1 MLTTTAQGRT
11 WNFSYALGRNA
22 AAGNGFT
29 QPISVETG
37 HNDILYVLS
46 RGAEGS
52 DGKALPNTRIGKMTM
67 DHEFIGD
74 MGHGD
79 LTWPVGLAVD
89 SAGTLFCSDEHLNT
103 IFMYDE
109 EGNLADQWGSKG
121 HDEGEFNGPCGIAFN
136 SDDQLYVVDSGNC
149 RIGIFTKGGE
159 FVGQWG
165 GRGSGIGQFID
176 PWGITIDSYD
186 NVYVADWGNNR
197 IQKFGSDGTFILSFG
212 DDLPDTLGLNRP
224 SDVAVDSEGDV
235 YVVDWG
241 NKRVQIFDCEGDI
254 ITGLY
259 GDAHE
264 FSKWAHEVVQSNPD
278 ALKAYR
284 RVEDT
289 TPLARFERPTSV
301 AIDKEDRIIISEST
315 RGRLQIYEKE
325 KNYMDPQFNL

>member
-29 QPISVETG
+29 QPISVATG

-165 GRGSGIGQFID
+165 GRGSRIGQFID

>member
-29 QPISVETG
+29 QPISVATG

-121 HDEGEFNGPCGIAFN
+121 HDEGEFDGPCGIAFN

-176 PWGITIDSYD
+176 PWGITIDSSD

-197 IQKFGSDGTFILSFG
+197 IQKFSSDGTFILSFG

>member
-29 QPISVETG
+29 QPISVATG
-37 HNDILYVLS
+37 HNNVLYVLS

-52 DGKALPNTRIGKMTM
+52 DGRPLPNTRIGKMTM

-74 MGHGD
+74 MGQGD
-79 LTWPVGLAVD
+79 LTWPVDLAVD
-89 SAGTLFCSDEHLNT
+89 SNGILFCSDEHLNT
-103 IFMYDE
+103 IFMYGED
-109 EGNLADQWGSKG
+109 GDLMGQWGIKG
-121 HDEGEFNGPCGIAFN
+121 QDEGEFDGPCGIAFN
-136 SDDQLYVVDSGNC
+136 SEDRLYVVDSGNC
-149 RIGIFTKGGE
+149 RIGIFTTDGA
-159 FVGQWG
+159 FVDQWG
-165 GRGSGIGQFID
+165 SRGSGKGQFID
-176 PWGITIDSYD
+176 PWGITIDSSG
-186 NVYVADWGNNR
+186 NVYVADWGNDR
-197 IQKFGSDGTFILSFG
+197 IQKFGPDGTFILSFG
-212 DDLPDTLGLNRP
+212 DDLPDTLGLKRP

-241 NKRVQIFDCEGDI
+241 NKRVQIFDCEGEV

-264 FSKWAHEVVQSNPD
+264 ISKWAHEVVQSNPD

-301 AIDKEDRIIISEST
+301 AIDKDNRIIISEST

-325 KNYMDPQFNL
+325 KDYMDPQFNL

>member
-29 QPISVETG
+29 QPISVARG
-37 HNDILYVLS
+37 PGDILYVLS

-52 DGKALPNTRIGKMTM
+52 GGKSLPNTRIGKMTV

-74 MGHGD
+74 MGQGH

-89 SAGTLFCSDEHLNT
+89 SSGNLFCSDEHLDK
-103 IFMYDE
+103 IFVYSSD
-109 EGNLADQWGSKG
+109 GDLIDKWGTSG
-121 HDEGEFNGPCGIAFN
+121 SCEGEFDGPNGIAFN
-136 SDDQLYVVDSGNC
+136 SQDNLYVVDSGNC
-149 RIGIFTKGGE
+149 RIIVFNGKGE
-159 FVGQWG
+159 FISQWG
-165 GRGSGIGQFID
+165 SKGTETGQFID
-176 PWGITIDSYD
+176 PWGITVDRSGS
-186 NVYVADWGNNR
+186 VYVADWGNDR
-197 IQKFGSDGTFILSFG
+197 VQKFTSDGVFLNSFG
-212 DDLPDTLGLNRP
+212 NNLPDTLGLKRP
-224 SDVAVDSEGDV
+224 SDVAVDEDGDV

-241 NKRVQIFDCEGDI
+241 NKRIQIFDDEGEI

-289 TPLARFERPTSV
+289 TPLARFERPTSI
-301 AIDKEDRIIISEST
+301 AIDEQGRIIISEST

-325 KNYMDPQFNL
+325 KDYMDPQFNL